1 MKLIQWLLGT
11 IKVEI
16 LDLPE
21 VQSYSPTFDSLGYTF
36 QPEQILCVS
45 PVLTLSPANCQAV
58 GPAPKYA
65 FRVLLTR
72 DSQIEFSGEKEET
85 VTAQRETF
93 VRTWNEH
100 L

>member
-11 IKVEI
+11 VKVEI

-21 VQSYSPTFDSLGYTF
+21 VQLPSPTFDSLGYTF
-36 QPEQILCVS
+36 HPENILCVS
-45 PVLTLSPANCQAV
+45 PVLTLAV
-58 GPAPKYA
+58 PSGTAGPVPKYA

-72 DSQIEFSGEKEET
+72 DSQIEFSGEKEEQVAT
-85 VTAQRETF
+85 QRETF
-93 VRTWNEH
+93 VRTWTEH